1 MRYFLG
7 RVSSKDQSLARQ
19 LKVARERY
27 DIQDENVYC
36 DKMTGSTFDRPQY
49 QKLKQIVQPGDEVI
63 VKEFDRF
70 GRNQK
75 EAKKELEWFR
85 EHKVIVRILDIPTTL
100 ADYPAGSEWV
110 LDMVTNVLI
119 EVLGAV
125 AEQER
130 NKIKQR
136 QSEGIAAMPVVNGK
150 KVSSRTG
157 RGFGRP
163 EAQIDEALFQNL
175 AKKQKSGLM
184 TVKECCQQLGIGRST
199 WYERAGRVNAV

>member
-27 DIQDENVYC
+27 DIPDENVYC

-175 AKKQKSGLM
+175 AEKQKNGLM

-199 WYERAGRVNAV
+199 WYERVAKATS

>member
-7 RVSSKDQSLARQ
+7 RVSKKDQSLARQ
-19 LKVARERY
+19 LKVARERF
-27 DIQDENVYC
+27 DIPDENVFC
-36 DKMTGSTFDRPQY
+36 DKASGKDFDRPEY
-49 QKLKQIVQPGDEVI
+49 QHLKMAVKPGDEVI

-75 EAKKELEWFR
+75 EAKRELEWFR
-85 EHKVIVRILDIPTTL
+85 DHGVTVRILDIPTTL
-100 ADYPAGSEWV
+100 VEYPEGSEWV
-110 LDMVTNVLI
+110 LDMVTNILI

-136 QSEGIAAMPVVNGK
+136 SAEGMAAMPVVDGK
-150 KVSSRTG
+150 KVSARTG

-163 EAQIDEALFQNL
+163 KAEVDGGLLEDLKRRQR
-175 AKKQKSGLM
+175 SGEL
-184 TVKECCQQLGIGRST
+184 TVKDCCEKLGIGRST
-199 WYERAGRVNAV
+199 WYTLIGKAAM

>member
-7 RVSSKDQSLARQ
+7 RVSTKDQSLARQ
-19 LKVARERY
+19 LRVARERF
-27 DIQDENVYC
+27 DIPDENVFC
-36 DKMTGSTFDRPQY
+36 DKASGKSFDRPEY
-49 QKLKQIVQPGDEVI
+49 QRLKETVQPGDEVI

-75 EAKKELEWFR
+75 EAKKELEWFK

-100 ADYPAGSEWV
+100 MEYPEGSEWV

-130 NKIKQR
+130 NKIRQR
-136 QSEGIAAMPVVNGK
+136 SAEGMAAMPVVDGR
-150 KVSSRTG
+150 KVSARTG
-157 RGFGRP
+157 HGFGRP
-163 EAQIDEALFQNL
+163 KVEVDRAELDELL
-175 AKKQKSGLM
+175 EKQRSGRA
-184 TVKECCQQLGIGRST
+184 TVKECCERLGIGRTT
-199 WYERAGRVNAV
+199 WYALVGKEAV

>member
-27 DIQDENVYC
+27 DIPDENVYC

-175 AKKQKSGLM
+175 AEKQKNGLM

-199 WYERAGRVNAV
+199 WYERVGKAVG